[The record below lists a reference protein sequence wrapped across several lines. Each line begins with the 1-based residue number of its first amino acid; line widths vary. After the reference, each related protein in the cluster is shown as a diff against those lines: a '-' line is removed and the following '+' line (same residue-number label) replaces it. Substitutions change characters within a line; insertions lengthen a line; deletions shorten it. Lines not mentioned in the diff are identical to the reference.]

1 MKLNADIIFDR
12 LKEQYPAEMYGIKE
26 TALALSRPEFHMD
39 DDTRFLAGHLYLAT
53 AEHLPSRPYL
63 EKGAVLICIGEPVRM
78 KYYTDRITLILIRA
92 RKDFF
97 LFITAYRKSM
107 TTMNNGMKNFFMYF
121 SRMRIFRK

>member
-1 MKLNADIIFDR
+1 MKLNADIIFDK

-97 LFITAYRKSM
+97 TVYHSVQKIYD
-107 TTMNNGMKNFFMYF
+107 YYE
-121 SRMRIFRK
+121 